1 MIWIPH
7 LWQSIK
13 FRVATF
19 TLCVFA
25 ASLWSLTL
33 YTSHMLRADM
43 EQLLGE
49 QQTTTVSI
57 VAAQINEQLRVRLQ
71 ALELIAGG
79 LGPDLLANPAALQA
93 LIEQRLAMQGL
104 FNAGIFVTQ
113 PDGTAI
119 AEFPRIGRI
128 GLNYIDRD
136 HVTAALK
143 EGKATVG
150 KLVIGKRLTSPSFAI
165 TVPIHDARGQVIGA
179 LSGATDMAKPSF
191 LDLLE
196 ASRYG
201 QSGGYLLID
210 TGHKLIVLATKNNE
224 QLRMQPLPEP
234 GKNTVLDRRM
244 QGFDG
249 PAINL
254 TSTGMEALTS
264 ASRVPAAGWFVIA
277 TLPTSEAFAPARQM
291 QVHML
296 LAAAILTVLASA
308 LTWWI
313 LSHELAPV
321 FAAIKTLAEL
331 AETEKSTPILPV
343 TRHDE
348 VGVLIHAFNHL
359 IEKLEGRNLVIQD
372 LGTHLEERIATR
384 TRELAAAN
392 KELEAF
398 VYSVAHDLRTPLH
411 GIAGYAHILNE
422 DYAPQLDQTGGDML
436 LKVKTLALKM
446 GRLITDMLKLSHL
459 SNANI
464 DTQQID
470 IAALGRQ
477 AAAEHMAAEP
487 KRNVRFDSPASL
499 PARGDPTLLTAVLE
513 NLIDNAW
520 KFTGKHAT
528 AHVELG
534 VIEKSGE
541 RIYFVRDNGAGF
553 DSTSASKLF
562 TPFHRLHRDSDF
574 PGNGI
579 GLATVQRIIARHGG
593 RTWAEGAVEKGA
605 TFYFTLAD

>member
-1 MIWIPH
+1 MAWNPR

-49 QQTTTVSI
+49 QQATTAGI
-57 VAAQINEQLRVRLQ
+57 VAAQINEQLRVRQQ

-93 LIEQRLAMQGL
+93 VIEQRLALQSL
-104 FNAGIFVTQ
+104 FNSGIFVLR

-165 TVPIHDARGQVIGA
+165 TAPIHDARGEVIGA
-179 LSGATDMAKPSF
+179 LSGATNLDEPNF
-191 LDLLE
+191 LELLE
-196 ASRYG
+196 TSRYG
-201 QSGGYLLID
+201 HSGGYLLLD
-210 TGHKLIVLATKNNE
+210 TGHKLIVLTTKNNE
-224 QLRMQPLPEP
+224 QLSMQPLPAP
-234 GKNTVLDRRM
+234 GTNTVLDRRM
-244 QGFDG
+244 EGFDG
-249 PAINL
+249 PAINV
-254 TSTGMEALTS
+254 SSNGMEVLTS
-264 ASRVPAAGWFVIA
+264 AGRVPAAGWLVIA

-291 QVHML
+291 QLNML
-296 LAAAILTVLASA
+296 LAAAILTVMASG

-321 FAAIKTLAEL
+321 FSAIKTLAEL
-331 AETEKSTPILPV
+331 AETEKSTPSLPV
-343 TRHDE
+343 SRHDE
-348 VGVLIHAFNHL
+348 VGVLIRAFNQL
-359 IEKLEGRNLVIQD
+359 IEKLEVRNLAIQD
-372 LGTHLEERIATR
+372 LGTHLKERIATR

-392 KELEAF
+392 KELEEL
-398 VYSVAHDLRTPLH
+398 VYTVAHDLRSPLH

-422 DYAPQLDQTGGDML
+422 DYAPQLDPTGGDML
-436 LKVKTLALKM
+436 LNIKNLALKM
-446 GRLITDMLKLSHL
+446 GELITDTLKLSKF
-459 SNANI
+459 SNAKIN
-464 DTQQID
+464 TQQID

-487 KRNVRFDSPASL
+487 KRNVSFDSPASL

-520 KFTGKHAT
+520 KFTGKHAS

-534 VIEKSGE
+534 VIEKNGE

-553 DSTSASKLF
+553 DSASASKLF
-562 TPFHRLHRDSDF
+562 TPFHRLHRNSDF

-579 GLATVQRIIARHGG
+579 GLATVRRIIARHGG

>member
-49 QQTTTVSI
+49 QQATTLSI
-57 VAAQINEQLRVRLQ
+57 VAAQINEQLRVRQQ
-71 ALELIAGG
+71 ALALIAGG
-79 LGPDLLANPAALQA
+79 LGPDLLANPPALQA
-93 LIEQRLAMQGL
+93 LIEQRLALQGL
-104 FNAGIFVTQ
+104 FNAGIFVLR

-128 GLNYIDRD
+128 GLNYIDSD
-136 HVTAALK
+136 HVAAALK

-150 KLVIGKRLTSPSFAI
+150 KPVIGKRPTSPSFAI
-165 TVPIHDARGQVIGA
+165 TVPIRDARGEVIGA

-210 TGHKLIVLATKNNE
+210 PEQKLIVLATKNNE

-244 QGFDG
+244 EGFDG
-249 PAINL
+249 PAINV
-254 TSTGMEALTS
+254 SSNGMEVLTS
-264 ASRVPAAGWFVIA
+264 AGRIPAAGWFVIA
-277 TLPTSEAFAPARQM
+277 TLPTSAAFAPGRELQI
-291 QVHML
+291 HML
-296 LAAAILTVLASA
+296 LAAVILAVLAGA

-321 FAAIKTLAEL
+321 LAATKTLAEL
-331 AETEKSTPILPV
+331 AETEKSTPSLPV

-348 VGVLIHAFNHL
+348 VGVLIRAFNHL
-359 IEKLEGRNLVIQD
+359 IAKLEGRNLVIQD
-372 LGTHLEERIATR
+372 LGTHMEARIVTR

-392 KELEAF
+392 KELEELI
-398 VYSVAHDLRTPLH
+398 YTVAHDLRTPLH
-411 GIAGYAHILNE
+411 GIAGYAHILND
-422 DYAPQLDQTGGDML
+422 DYASQLDQAGGDML
-436 LKVKTLALKM
+436 LNIKNLALKM
-446 GRLITDMLKLSHL
+446 GNLITDTLKLSTF
-459 SNANI
+459 SNAKIN
-464 DTQQID
+464 TRQID

-499 PARGDPTLLTAVLE
+499 PARGDPGLLTVVLE

-520 KFTGKHAT
+520 KFTRKHAS
-528 AHVELG
+528 AHIELG
-534 VIEKSGE
+534 VIEENGE

-553 DSTSASKLF
+553 DSASAGKLF

-593 RTWAEGAVEKGA
+593 RTWAEGTVEKGA

>member
-136 HVTAALK
+136 HVAAALK

-150 KLVIGKRLTSPSFAI
+150 KPVIGKRLTSPSFAI

-254 TSTGMEALTS
+254 TSTGMEVLTS

-446 GRLITDMLKLSHL
+446 GRLIADMLKLSHL
-459 SNANI
+459 SNAKI

>member
-1 MIWIPH
+1 MVWTPR
-7 LWQSIK
+7 LWQSIQ

-49 QQTTTVSI
+49 QQTTTVGI

-71 ALELIAGG
+71 ALELVAGG

-93 LIEQRLAMQGL
+93 LVEQRLAMQGL
-104 FNAGIFVTQ
+104 FNAGFFVTR

-128 GLNYIDRD
+128 GLNYIDSD
-136 HVTAALK
+136 HVAAALK

-150 KLVIGKRLTSPSFAI
+150 KPVIGKRLTSPSFAI
-165 TVPIHDARGQVIGA
+165 TVPIRDTRGEVIGA

-224 QLRMQPLPEP
+224 QLRMRALPEP

-244 QGFDG
+244 EGFDG
-249 PAINL
+249 PAVNL
-254 TSTGMEALTS
+254 TSNGMEVLTS

-277 TLPTSEAFAPARQM
+277 TLPTSEAFAPARQI
-291 QVHML
+291 QFRML

-331 AETEKSTPILPV
+331 AETEKSTPGLPV

-348 VGVLIHAFNHL
+348 VGVLIRAFNHL
-359 IEKLEGRNLVIQD
+359 IEKLDG
-372 LGTHLEERIATR
+372 RIAAR
-384 TRELAAAN
+384 TMELASTN
-392 KELEAF
+392 RELEAF
-398 VYSVAHDLRTPLH
+398 AYSVAHDLRTPLH
-411 GIAGYAHILNE
+411 GIAGYVHILNE
-422 DYAPQLDQTGGDML
+422 DYAAQLDQAGHDML
-436 LKVKTLALKM
+436 LNVKNLALQM
-446 GRLITDMLKLSHL
+446 GELIVGMLKLSRL
-459 SNANI
+459 SSAKI

-487 KRNVRFDSPASL
+487 KRNVSFDSPASL
-499 PARGDPTLLTAVLE
+499 PARGDPRLLTAVLE

-520 KFTGKHAT
+520 KFTGKHAS

-534 VIEKSGE
+534 VIEENGE
-541 RIYFVRDNGAGF
+541 PIYFVRDNGAGF
-553 DSTSASKLF
+553 DSASASKLF
-562 TPFHRLHRDSDF
+562 TPFHRLHRNSDF

-593 RTWAEGAVEKGA
+593 RIWAEAAVEKGA
-605 TFYFTLAD
+605 TFYFTLAN

>member
-1 MIWIPH
+1 
-7 LWQSIK
+7 
-13 FRVATF
+13 
-19 TLCVFA
+19 
-25 ASLWSLTL
+25 
-33 YTSHMLRADM
+33 M

-57 VAAQINEQLRVRLQ
+57 AAAQINEQLRVRQQ
-71 ALELIAGG
+71 ALALIAAG

-93 LIEQRLAMQGL
+93 LIEQRLALQGL
-104 FNAGIFVTQ
+104 FNAGIFVTR

-119 AEFPRIGRI
+119 AEFPRAGRI
-128 GLNYIDRD
+128 GLNYIDSD
-136 HVTAALK
+136 HVAAALQ
-143 EGKATVG
+143 EGKATIG
-150 KLVIGKRLTSPSFAI
+150 KLVLGKRPTSASFAI
-165 TVPIHDARGQVIGA
+165 TVPIRDARGEVIGA

-196 ASRYG
+196 TSRYG
-201 QSGGYLLID
+201 HSGGYLLVD
-210 TGHKLIVLATKNNE
+210 SGHKLFVLASENNE
-224 QLRMQPLPEP
+224 HLRMQPLPEP
-234 GKNTVLDRRM
+234 GKNTILDRRM
-244 QGFDG
+244 EGFDG
-249 PAINL
+249 PAITL
-254 TSTGMEALTS
+254 TSTGMEVLTS
-264 ASRVPAAGWFVIA
+264 ASRIPAAGWFVIA

-291 QVHML
+291 QLHML
-296 LAAAILTVLASA
+296 LAAAILTVLAGA

-313 LSHELAPV
+313 LNHELAPV
-321 FAAIKTLAEL
+321 VTAIKTLAEF
-331 AETEKSTPILPV
+331 AETEKSAPSLPV

-348 VGVLIHAFNHL
+348 VGVLIRAFNHL
-359 IEKLEGRNLVIQD
+359 IAKLEGRNLVIQD
-372 LGTHLEERIATR
+372 LGTHMEARIVTR

-392 KELEAF
+392 KELEEL
-398 VYSVAHDLRTPLH
+398 VYTVAHDLRSPLH
-411 GIAGYAHILNE
+411 GIAGYAHILND
-422 DYAPQLDQTGGDML
+422 DYAAQLDQAGGDML
-436 LKVKTLALKM
+436 LNIKNLALKM
-446 GRLITDMLKLSHL
+446 GNLITDTLKLSNF
-459 SNANI
+459 SNAKIN
-464 DTQQID
+464 TRQID

-487 KRNVRFDSPASL
+487 ERNVRFDSPASL

-520 KFTGKHAT
+520 KFTGKHAS

-534 VIEKSGE
+534 VIEENGE

-553 DSTSASKLF
+553 DSASASKLF